1 MDEVLA
7 AELARMA
14 AEDQR
19 ARQPPPGERREF
31 VHRVD
36 LRTRM
41 EGQRIDVA
49 NTDRLREIV
58 SEHGWPGRSL
68 VGDEGAHHAW
78 LIAQHADRQL
88 DFQREA
94 LELLADAVRRGDAA
108 QRDLAYLT
116 DRVRMNE
123 GREQVYGTQIADVED
138 GNGVP
143 WPVEDPTNLDARR
156 AALGLPPFEEYCR
169 DWPNPRAAPS

>member
-1 MDEVLA
+1 MDEALA

-19 ARQPPPGERREF
+19 VRQPPPGAEHEF
-31 VHRVD
+31 SWRVD
-36 LRTRM
+36 PHTRM
-41 EGQRIDVA
+41 EGQRLDVA
-49 NTDRLREIV
+49 NTDRLREII

-68 VGDEGAHHAW
+68 VGDEGAHRAW

-116 DRVRMNE
+116 DRVRITKAVSRSLGPRSPRSKME
-123 GREQVYGTQIADVED
+123 TACPGQLRTPQTSTPAELASVSHRSRSTAATGPARLA
-138 GNGVP
+138 VP
-143 WPVEDPTNLDARR
+143 
-156 AALGLPPFEEYCR
+156 
-169 DWPNPRAAPS
+169 S

>member
-19 ARQPPPGERREF
+19 VRQPPQGERLEF
-31 VHRVD
+31 VRRVD
-36 LRTRM
+36 PQTAL
-41 EGQRIDVA
+41 EGRRVDVA

-58 SEHGWPGRSL
+58 SQHGWPGRSL
-68 VGDEGAHHAW
+68 VGDEGAHNAW

-94 LELLADAVRRGDAA
+94 LELLADAVRHGDAA

-123 GREQVYGTQIADVED
+123 GRQQVFGTQIAEVKD
-138 GNGVP
+138 GKGVP
-143 WPVEDPTNLDARR
+143 WPVEDPINLDARR
-156 AALGLPPFEEYCR
+156 AAIGLPPFEEYSR
-169 DWPNPRAAPS
+169 DWPSPTSRA